1 MTDRKLYPHEIRC
14 AQRLNGHEYQR
25 LHREF
30 NFSDALKIFG
40 QSGNWDHLSTPEAM
54 ATFSLLEKALQLW
67 THSKSTAPEH
77 LDQHFDAFH
86 SLYARLKV
94 VEDFSNE

>member
-1 MTDRKLYPHEIRC
+1 MSDRKLHPNEVRC

-30 NFSDALKIFG
+30 NFTDVLKTFR
-40 QSGNWDHLSTPEAM
+40 QSGNWNHLSTIEAM
-54 ATFSLLEKALQLW
+54 ATLSLLEKALQLW
-67 THSKSTAPEH
+67 THSKSIAPEH

-86 SLYARLKV
+86 SLYAHLKV
-94 VEDFSNE
+94 VEDLSDE